1 MGKLLICVVIGYLL
15 GCINPAYLISKMK
28 DKDITNR
35 GTGNLGTTNAFINFG
50 KVYGVLV
57 LICDMGKAVL
67 AVVVSRYLYPDFL
80 LGGIVAGSMAVIG
93 HILPFYNGFMGGKG
107 VASFGGLVLISDWK
121 LFLLL
126 LAVGCIAALFFNY
139 GCSIS
144 FTAAILFPVL
154 YGVKTGNILVFL
166 VLVLCSILLM
176 YKHLENL
183 RKIKEGAE
191 PPIREF
197 LYTHIMGGSLHGTGK

>member
-67 AVVVSRYLYPDFL
+67 AVVVSRYLNPDFL

-93 HILPFYNGFMGGKG
+93 HILPFYNGFRGGTTYTGIFVYAYNGRK
-107 VASFGGLVLISDWK
+107 
-121 LFLLL
+121 
-126 LAVGCIAALFFNY
+126 
-139 GCSIS
+139 
-144 FTAAILFPVL
+144 FTW
-154 YGVKTGNILVFL
+154 N
-166 VLVLCSILLM
+166 
-176 YKHLENL
+176 
-183 RKIKEGAE
+183 RKIEKWL
-191 PPIREF
+191 R
-197 LYTHIMGGSLHGTGK
+197 YS